1 MANLGKVY
9 SARPSSSSSGSSSMG
24 TVSRSTSGSFWVF
37 TSRSWVS
44 VRRRGQLSFQMLS
57 GSVCAS
63 LGPGSAK
70 KILSGYQQGAEL
82 SIPPPPLPS
91 MVLDPTWWVLD
102 GPRCESHRYMAVCP
116 QSPLPADLGTLD
128 TPHSLPAQPPP
139 LHRCWRLRWGVEW
152 SMDGRRGEYEHLG
165 RGCQG
170 PEQGSGRVSKTAPEL
185 SSPAGPS
192 TLPPPYSIGHSL
204 LLPCVS
210 FLNWAPR
217 LHSAKAAAAK
227 VLCDRSQMIMGKAA

>member
-1 MANLGKVY
+1 MVRCQQLLQEAGEGLGSELV
-9 SARPSSSSSGSSSMG
+9 GSPAPQG
-24 TVSRSTSGSFWVF
+24 PK
-37 TSRSWVS
+37 
-44 VRRRGQLSFQMLS
+44 QLMLTWPQ
-57 GSVCAS
+57 
-63 LGPGSAK
+63 LRK
-70 KILSGYQQGAEL
+70 QLL
-82 SIPPPPLPS
+82 LPS
-91 MVLDPTWWVLD
+91 I
-102 GPRCESHRYMAVCP
+102 C
-116 QSPLPADLGTLD
+116 
-128 TPHSLPAQPPP
+128 
-139 LHRCWRLRWGVEW
+139 
-152 SMDGRRGEYEHLG
+152 LG